1 MRTIGVKLF
10 HSPSNYKK
18 NTILMSHSFNLAAM
32 QAALREQRCAGWLF
46 ADHHHRDAIA
56 GRLLGLPPGR
66 MATRRWFYLVPAEGA
81 PRKLIH
87 RIEAGQLE
95 ELPGEAT
102 LYSSWRDMESG
113 LRQMLTGLRRVAMQ
127 YSPRNALPALSVV
140 DGGMLELVRETGAEV
155 ISSADLVAQ
164 LEAVW
169 TPEQLASHRQAGK
182 VIDRVITAA
191 FRRIRQALDAGETL
205 SEYDLQQWMI
215 ERMAAEGVT
224 AEEPPI
230 VAINSHAGDPHYE
243 PSAKGA
249 AGFQNG
255 DLVLLDVWG
264 KCQDARAVYYDVTW
278 MGAAT
283 RRPLLKIARA
293 FTRVRAARDA
303 AFALIQGRMRA
314 GEAAQGWEADRAAR
328 QVMEE
333 ADVAGHFT
341 HRTGHSIGTSVHGYG
356 PNLDSLE
363 THDIRRLRPG
373 HGFSIEPGLYY
384 ASFGIRLEVNV
395 YLHERDAEITGPIQN
410 ELITI

>member
-1 MRTIGVKLF
+1 M
-10 HSPSNYKK
+10 PP
-18 NTILMSHSFNLAAM
+18 SFNLAAM
-32 QAALREQRCAGWLF
+32 QAALREQHCEGWLF

-56 GRLLGLPPGR
+56 GRLLGLPPER
-66 MATRRWFYLVPAEGA
+66 MTTRRWFYLVPAEGI
-81 PRKLIH
+81 PRKLVH

-95 ELPGEAT
+95 GLPGESGQ
-102 LYSSWRDMESG
+102 YSSWRDMELG
-113 LRQMLTGLRRVAMQ
+113 LLRLLTGRRRVAMQ
-127 YSPRNALPALSVV
+127 YSPRNALPVLSVV
-140 DGGMLELVRETGAEV
+140 DGGLLELVREAGVEV

-169 TPEQLASHRQAGK
+169 TPAQLASHRQAGR
-182 VIDRVITAA
+182 VIDRVIAAA
-191 FRRIRQALDAGETL
+191 FPYIRQRLDAGKKL

-224 AEEPPI
+224 AEDPPI
-230 VAINSHAGDPHYE
+230 AAVNAHAGDPHYA
-243 PSAKGA
+243 PAAQGSAVI
-249 AGFQNG
+249 QNG

-264 KCQDARAVYYDVTW
+264 KGPAPQAVYYDVTW
-278 MGAAT
+278 VGLAAP
-283 RRPLLKIARA
+283 RPVLMIARA
-293 FTRVRAARDA
+293 FRRVRAARNA
-303 AFALIQGRMRA
+303 AFALIQNRMRA
-314 GEAAQGWEADRAAR
+314 GEAVQGWEADRAAR

-333 ADVAGHFT
+333 DKVAAHFT
-341 HRTGHSIGTSVHGYG
+341 HRTGHSIGASVHGYG

-384 ASFGIRLEVNV
+384 PNFGIRLEVNV